1 MNHEVVA
8 AARSAGEIVAASVT
22 VLTIFKLL
30 PAITAVLA
38 IIWYSVGF
46 VEKITGKP
54 FSETRFAK
62 FLVRL
67 VS

>member
-1 MNHEVVA
+1 MNHEVVTA
-8 AARSAGEIVAASVT
+8 IRQAGEVAAASVT

-38 IIWYSVGF
+38 IVWYAMGF

-62 FLVRL
+62 FL
-67 VS
+67 SGK

>member
-1 MNHEVVA
+1 VNHDVVSA
-8 AARSAGEIVAASVT
+8 VRQAGEAAAASVT

-38 IIWYSVGF
+38 IVWYVVGF

-54 FSETRFAK
+54 FSETRLAK
-62 FLVRL
+62 FL
-67 VS
+67 SGK

>member
-1 MNHEVVA
+1 MNHHVVSA
-8 AARSAGEIVAASVT
+8 IRQAGEATAAGVT
-22 VLTIFKLL
+22 VLTIFKFL

-38 IIWYSVGF
+38 IAWYAIGL

-62 FLVRL
+62 FL
-67 VS
+67 SGK